1 PLAPFPRPDLRHDR
15 HPPGG
20 HGMRVHVI
28 GCSGSFAGPA
38 SAASSY
44 LLEHEDVD
52 GRLWRVLMDLGSG
65 AFGPLQNV
73 IDPADLDAVIISH
86 LHPDHYLDLTG
97 LEVFWAYHSRTDLGK
112 LPIHAPAPLPD
123 RISGVLGRA
132 GHVPDGVTKAPFD
145 YHTLTDHHRFAIG
158 PLQIQTRAVLHPVQ
172 AFGFRITADGG
183 TFVFSGVPG
192 RAGHVPDVRTN
203 APFDYHTL
211 TDHYRFAICPLQIQT
226 RAVHHPVEAYGFRI
240 TAEGSTFVYS
250 GDTDS
255 CEALDELALG
265 ADLFLCEAG
274 YIEGR
279 DDHFSGVHLTGR
291 RAGEVAARAG
301 VGRLAL
307 THIPAWTDPQI
318 PLAEARAVHTGPIT
332 MVRPM
337 DILDVS

>member
-1 PLAPFPRPDLRHDR
+1 GCVPPGPRPAAGYGPPAAPSPPPAGRRRARRDLRPPLAPCPRPDLRHDR

-44 LLEHEDVD
+44 LLEHEDAD

-86 LHPDHYLDLTG
+86 LHPDHYLALTG
-97 LEVFWAYHSRTDLGK
+97 LEVLWAYRSRSGLGK
-112 LPIHAPAPLPD
+112 LPIHAAAPLPD

-132 GHVPDGVTKAPFD
+132 GPVPDGVTEAPFD
-145 YHTLTDHHRFAIG
+145 YHALTDHHRFAIG
-158 PLQIQTRAVLHPVQ
+158 PLQIQTRAVL
-172 AFGFRITADGG
+172 
-183 TFVFSGVPG
+183 
-192 RAGHVPDVRTN
+192 
-203 APFDYHTL
+203 
-211 TDHYRFAICPLQIQT
+211 
-226 RAVHHPVEAYGFRI
+226 HPVEAYGFRI

-291 RAGEVAARAG
+291 RAGEAAARAG
-301 VGRLAL
+301 VG
-307 THIPAWTDPQI
+307 
-318 PLAEARAVHTGPIT
+318 
-332 MVRPM
+332 
-337 DILDVS
+337 